1 MIADRLADP
10 ELDPAERGFLAEI
23 RDAFSGLE
31 ERAEADLYVEGAAR
45 LLSED
50 HAADLPQVDGLMRA
64 LERRAGLL
72 RTSCARRSTSAR
84 CSSGSA
90 TRTRRPSCAR

>member
-10 ELDPAERGFLAEI
+10 ELGSAETAFLAEI

-50 HAADLPQVDGLMRA
+50 HAADLPHVDALMRA

-72 RTSCARRSTSAR
+72 GILRSALDERSVFLLDR
-84 CSSGSA
+84 G
-90 TRTRRPSCAR
+90 